1 MPRKSWFRITNQA
14 GGPGAD
20 LWLYDE
26 IGCYGITASDLTH
39 ELAEITAAEINV
51 HINSR
56 GGEVFDGIAIY
67 ECLKAHPSKVICHI
81 DALAAS
87 IASVVAMAGD
97 EIIMG
102 RSAQMMIHN
111 AAGSC
116 WGTAKDMDATAA
128 VLRGLSDTI
137 AGIYEAR
144 CGKTKADWQ
153 ELMDA
158 ESWFFAQQAVDA
170 GLADRLA
177 DPKERPTIPQ
187 PTEPIEE
194 PEDEWNDQLV
204 STAILGFRYA
214 DQTRSGD

>member
-1 MPRKSWFRITNQA
+1 
-14 GGPGAD
+14 
-20 LWLYDE
+20 
-26 IGCYGITASDLTH
+26 
-39 ELAEITAAEINV
+39 
-51 HINSR
+51 
-56 GGEVFDGIAIY
+56 
-67 ECLKAHPSKVICHI
+67 LKAHPSKIICHI

-87 IASVVAMAGD
+87 IASVIAMAGD

-116 WGTAKDMDATAA
+116 WGTAADMDATAN

-153 ELMDA
+153 EMMDA
-158 ESWFFAQQAVDA
+158 ETWFFAQQAVDA

-177 DPKERPTIPQ
+177 DPKERPVVPQ
-187 PTEPIEE
+187 PTEPPMEE
-194 PEDEWNDQLV
+194 PEIEDSLNDEFV
-204 STAILGFRYA
+204 TTAILGFRYA
-214 DQTRSGD
+214 DQARSGD